1 MSTEILTLQEQIVKW
16 AVVIDPTTDLTSVPD
31 DIYPFNG
38 LPKGCEALIGGD
50 QWVIVID
57 EQQVA
62 WAGQYGVACLMY
74 AEALRIRREHVQRNL
89 ANELGAWWTVRKA
102 DFTMSVDR
110 ATNKVSYEDAH

>member
-1 MSTEILTLQEQIVKW
+1 MSNNIIEQVEAIVKW
-16 AVVIDPTTDLTSVPD
+16 QVVIDPTTDLAGIPD
-31 DIYPFNG
+31 DIYPFAD
-38 LPKGCEALIGGD
+38 LGGD

-62 WAGQYGVACLMY
+62 WASQYGVACLMY

-102 DFTMSVDR
+102 DFTTRVDR
-110 ATNKVSYEDAH
+110 ATNKVSYEDAR